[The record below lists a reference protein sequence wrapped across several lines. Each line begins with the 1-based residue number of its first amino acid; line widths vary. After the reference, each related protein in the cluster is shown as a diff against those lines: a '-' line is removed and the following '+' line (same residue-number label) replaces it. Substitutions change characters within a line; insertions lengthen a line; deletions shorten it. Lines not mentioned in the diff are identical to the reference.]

1 MNELAFRPHAVRFG
15 TFEVDLKSHE
25 LRKHGLRLRLEEK
38 LFQILE
44 LLLERP
50 GQVINRRALREKLW
64 PDTHVGYEHS
74 LNTAINKLRDLLGDS
89 AQSPRFIETLP
100 RLGYRFIAPVLKPS
114 RADHLNGRK
123 MLAVLP
129 LEDLGG
135 NSDEEYFAEGLTE
148 ELISHLGQLD
158 PKRLGVIARTSA
170 IQYKAT
176 KKSVGQIAQELN
188 VGYVVEGS
196 VRREGQRVRITAQLI
211 EARDQTHLWSASYD
225 RGLYDV
231 LGMQADVARQVGKAL
246 ACELLAED
254 PEKSAAFHP
263 TAHEAYLRG
272 RFYFGQRSEESVQK
286 ALASFE
292 LALRVETNCSRSLA
306 GVADCCGLLCWFG
319 ALSPGEAGPR
329 AAAAA
334 TRAIEI
340 DPSLSEPHASLGLV
354 EFWYEWDWQAAEEEF
369 RRAIELNPSYASARQ
384 WYASYLSAMG
394 RLDEA
399 QGELR
404 RARELDPHSLIL
416 NMNAADPF
424 FLGRQ
429 FDRAAAH
436 LNALLEQ
443 EPRFLPALF
452 NLGRIYIQQGRY
464 EEAIAAFDYVAQLSG
479 NSQGRLA
486 LAQAYGYAGK
496 PDEAR
501 RILRKEM
508 ENTDGRYLA
517 SPMIAQIYLS
527 LGEDDKAF
535 EWLRRGIE
543 ERSFWIAFLKMDPAY
558 DSVRGHSGFQKLL
571 KLANFIT
578 APDSFAVAV

>member
-38 LFQILE
+38 PFQILE

-50 GQVINRRALREKLW
+50 GQVITRRALREKLW

-74 LNTAINKLRDLLGDS
+74 LNTAISKLRDLLGDS

-100 RLGYRFIAPVLKPS
+100 RLGYRFIAPVLKS
-114 RADHLNGRK
+114 SSADHLNGRK

-188 VGYVVEGS
+188 VGYVLEGS

-211 EARDQTHLWSASYD
+211 EGQDQTHLWSASYD
-225 RGLYDV
+225 RKFDDM
-231 LGMQADVARQVGKAL
+231 LGMQADVAREVGKAL
-246 ACELLAED
+246 SCELLPED
-254 PEKSAAFHP
+254 PEKSVAFHP

-292 LALRVETNCSRSLA
+292 LALRIETNCSRSLS
-306 GVADCCGLLCWFG
+306 GVADCRGLLCWFG

-354 EFWYEWDWQAAEEEF
+354 KFWYEWNWQAAEEEF

-404 RARELDPHSLIL
+404 RARELDPHSLTL

-424 FLGRQ
+424 FFGRQ

-464 EEAIAAFDYVAQLSG
+464 DEAIAAFDYVAQLSG

-486 LAQAYGYAGK
+486 LAQAYGYAGE

-508 ENTDGRYLA
+508 ENGDGRYLA

-543 ERSFWIAFLKMDPAY
+543 ERSFWIVFLKMDPAY
-558 DSVRGHSGFQKLL
+558 DSIRSDHRFHDLL
-571 KLANFIT
+571 KLAR
-578 APDSFAVAV
+578 FAMQSRSAA